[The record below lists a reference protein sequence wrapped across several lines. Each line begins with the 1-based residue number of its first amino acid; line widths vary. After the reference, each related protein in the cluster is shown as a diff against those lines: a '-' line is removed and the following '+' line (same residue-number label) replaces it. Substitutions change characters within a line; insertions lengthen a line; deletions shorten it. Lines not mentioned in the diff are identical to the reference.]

1 MVYRGR
7 FRGREVAVKKMI
19 FVSGEA
25 MTKERL
31 RNVAR
36 ELNSYRRLRHPNIVG
51 YYGTVNDWPNLGLVT
66 ELVRG
71 GNNWRCAHTH
81 HLSFLYVYQF
91 WCFEGNLFELM
102 YERGVEFSA
111 ADRIKFAN
119 QLTIAVCHLHAAD
132 PVVVHRDLKT
142 ENCLIDHDGTLRNC
156 QLKLCDFG
164 LARTIR
170 RGDSFLIEENSGSP
184 RYMPPEAFRKGSR
197 GTTAIDVWSLA
208 CCIIEIFGGPLPFEN
223 LPKMQDVIIE
233 IMSRGGVPKVPFW
246 FPTFFKNIL
255 HRCFSKDPTERPTAA
270 ELQMCLKKLSLRVV
284 KQYGMDHRHEPL

>member
-1 MVYRGR
+1 VQEDSEEQEPQEEEEEEDDAVAVGKTATGNLSLRLRLDDDSLSWPEVELLEKFSEGSFGMVYRGR

-142 ENCLIDHDGTLRNC
+142 G
-156 QLKLCDFG
+156 G
-164 LARTIR
+164 L
-170 RGDSFLIEENSGSP
+170 L
-184 RYMPPEAFRKGSR
+184 
-197 GTTAIDVWSLA
+197 VVL
-208 CCIIEIFGGPLPFEN
+208 
-223 LPKMQDVIIE
+223 
-233 IMSRGGVPKVPFW
+233 
-246 FPTFFKNIL
+246 
-255 HRCFSKDPTERPTAA
+255 RCFHIAVSHCRINR
-270 ELQMCLKKLSLRVV
+270 ELP
-284 KQYGMDHRHEPL
+284 D